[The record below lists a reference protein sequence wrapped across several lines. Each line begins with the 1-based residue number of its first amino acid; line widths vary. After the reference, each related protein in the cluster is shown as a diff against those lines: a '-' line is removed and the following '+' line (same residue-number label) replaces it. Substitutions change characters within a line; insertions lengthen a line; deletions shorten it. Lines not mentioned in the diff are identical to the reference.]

1 MGSQSTAEVEWP
13 ANKVRDSFIKLFE
26 EKNHVYWKS
35 SPVVPLNDPTLL
47 FANAG
52 TADPNTSLSK
62 LTRACNTQ
70 KCIRAGGKHNDLED
84 VGNDTYHH
92 TFFEMLGNWSFGDY
106 FKPEAIGWAWELLT
120 TIGSA
125 MFGKTWNFCI
135 KVPPRSLLNK
145 LLPIPLSHYQTI
157 MFINYLVIEYGDEKV
172 GLPPD
177 NEARDIW
184 LKYLPPKRVLPF
196 GCKDNFWE
204 MGDTGPCGPC
214 SEIHFDRIG
223 DRDAAELVND
233 DDPTLIE
240 IWNIVFIQ
248 FNRETDGSLKPLPSK
263 HVDTGMGFE
272 RLTSILQN
280 KMSNYDTEVFTPIF
294 EAIQQKV
301 WLSKRCSSSGKRLG
315 ASGWYLLVLGSN
327 HGSSTLAIPRLWA
340 GLRVQ
345 SMCTR
350 PGRRGLVGAAQLDAR
365 IPRVRVKEVE
375 CAALEKDAKV
385 ALHDQRRKRVHENE
399 GSFFLIW
406 CEPLEGFILLVLD
419 IQEARSKMAEN
430 LPPPPTHSTSNPTL
444 LSILNKDK
452 LTGPNYLDWIRALR
466 VALRYEDKEYLL
478 NEDLPILD
486 DGASPE
492 AVAKYDKHDML
503 RSAEANMGKTQSAYS
518 TAPVLA
524 IREGGCKKKKVSH
537 PKGKGKAKVVPR
549 NQGLKR
555 KAETSNILPTSDPKE
570 AICFYCQ
577 EKGHWKRSCP
587 KYLEVLKV
595 NKAKEC
601 GTSGIFM
608 IELHSTSVSNSWVLD
623 TGCGT
628 HICFN
633 SQGLKESRT
642 LKHGELNLIMGNRMT
657 AAVTKIGDLE
667 LVLSSG
673 LSIKLLDCCYSPEMA
688 RNIIS
693 FHALYKDGF
702 KFKFDNDNGCILV
715 YKNDCF
721 YFKATPC
728 NGVYESVICVG
739 RDNNNLTLN
748 VGSSNSELDKS
759 SLWHHRLG
767 HINKKRIAKLQSDGI
782 LESFDLKSDEECES
796 CLLGKM
802 TKSPFKGKMER
813 GKDLLDLIHTD
824 VCGPFRSATR
834 HGERYFVTFTD
845 DFSRYGFIYLM
856 KNKSDTFEV
865 FKGFKN
871 EVENQLGKKI
881 KMLRSDRG
889 GEYLSHEFY
898 DYLRDCGI
906 VSQLSPPRTPQ
917 LNGVAERRNR
927 TLLDM
932 VRSMMSRATL
942 PMSFWGYALETAAH
956 ILNLVPTKKVAKTPS
971 EMWTGT
977 CPSLAHIKVWGC
989 EVFVRRETND
999 KLEPRAEKCLFVGYP
1014 YKSFGYIFYKPS
1026 ENKVFVARRGFFL
1039 ERELISKV
1047 DSGSNIDLEEIQETT
1062 NDEPIVDTSPQH
1074 EVESPVEETNITP
1087 PPLRRTSRVSKVNQ
1101 APEYYYGFHITK
1113 EGDTLVNDKTFDSV
1127 DEPSNYKEAMVG
1139 PEATK
1144 WKEAMESEI
1153 QSMYDNHVWELVDHI
1168 PGRKTVGNKWIFKKK
1183 TDMDGNVHTFKAR
1196 LVAKGYTQT
1205 QGIDYDETFSPVAKI
1220 KSIRILLAIAAFHD
1234 YEIWQMDVKTAFLN
1248 GKLDEDVYMAQPEGF
1263 VHAKYPNKVCKL
1275 KRSIYGLKQASR
1287 SWNLCFHEKVK
1298 EFGFSR
1304 SEDESCVY
1312 VKASGSNVVFLV
1324 LYVDDIL
1331 LIGNNVP
1338 MLQDVKIWLGKCF
1351 AMKDL
1356 GNAAYILGIRIYR
1369 DRTKRLIG
1377 LSQSTYLDKIL
1388 KKFNMSESKKGYLPM
1403 QHGIRLSKNQCP
1415 STSEE
1420 LDRMSRIP
1428 YASAIGSIMYAMTC
1442 TRPDVSFALSMLSRY
1457 QGNPGESHW
1466 TAVKNILKYLRRTK
1480 DVFLVYGGKDEL
1492 RVTGYTDASFQT
1504 DRDDSRSQSGWV
1516 FLLNGGAVTWKSSK
1530 QDTVADSTCE
1540 SEYIAASEA
1549 AKEAAWLKNFI
1560 GDLGVVPSISEP
1572 IEIFCDNE
1580 GAVALT
1586 KEPKDHGKSKHIERK
1601 YHFVRHKVEEKQI
1614 VVSRVPSEEN
1624 PADPFTKA
1632 LTRPKHE
1639 YHTEA
1644 IAEIH
1649 RVLLYDSVMLWCTPT
1664 LTVTGSYTGCEP
1676 LEGFILLVLDIQEA
1690 RSKITHTHVLI
1701 RSDEVSGIHTGTR
1714 LILEDHGS
1722 TRKPANGEVIA
1733 TYSPHES
1740 NPGWTRCYP
1749 LYFPIM
1755 SPTISEPLLVL
1766 IAILPR
1772 ELLTRP

>member
-1 MGSQSTAEVEWP
+1 MVNASKLSSSISSPSCHQFSFAEIRSATNNFDHESVIGEGGFGKVYKGLLRVGETIHVVAIKRLDSMSNQGAAEFKAEIEMLSELRHCHLVSLIGFCEHNKEMILVYEYMPNGTLDHHLHKALTPLSWMQRLKI
-13 ANKVRDSFIKLFE
+13 AKGAAQGLEYLHNGVGTQHGVIHRDIKSSNILLDENLEAKISDFGLSKVRPTNQSYSSVDTCSLKGTFGYIDLDYFNTGKLTAKTDVYAFGVILFE
-26 EKNHVYWKS
+26 LLSGRKAVDERFGDERGLASWAKKCVKDRNFDKLVDSNIVGTICPKCLRGFARIADRCLHSVPKVRPSMTEVVASLDVLLTLQQEYNDSTKS
-35 SPVVPLNDPTLL
+35 SGKIGFVRKIQEYFVPTTKQNSDLL
-47 FANAG
+47 SIEPE
-52 TADPNTSLSK
+52 TVCLS
-62 LTRACNTQ
+62 
-70 KCIRAGGKHNDLED
+70 HD
-84 VGNDTYHH
+84 
-92 TFFEMLGNWSFGDY
+92 
-106 FKPEAIGWAWELLT
+106 AIGEELCE
-120 TIGSA
+120 A
-125 MFGKTWNFCI
+125 
-135 KVPPRSLLNK
+135 VPITNC
-145 LLPIPLSHYQTI
+145 T
-157 MFINYLVIEYGDEKV
+157 DEKV
-172 GLPPD
+172 EP
-177 NEARDIW
+177 NTERW
-184 LKYLPPKRVLPF
+184 LKADKIFRTLDV
-196 GCKDNFWE
+196 N
-204 MGDTGPCGPC
+204 GDGKISVGELAAYFRSLEIESKQEEGPALLLADEVFSKYSDFVVDGKGLTF
-214 SEIHFDRIG
+214 EGLVQFYEDGGRDL
-223 DRDAAELVND
+223 DRDFE
-233 DDPTLIE
+233 TL
-240 IWNIVFIQ
+240 
-248 FNRETDGSLKPLPSK
+248 GLKLKP
-263 HVDTGMGFE
+263 
-272 RLTSILQN
+272 
-280 KMSNYDTEVFTPIF
+280 NYDRNNNHYNTFKANKLRSRSLRTE
-294 EAIQQKV
+294 K
-301 WLSKRCSSSGKRLG
+301 
-315 ASGWYLLVLGSN
+315 
-327 HGSSTLAIPRLWA
+327 
-340 GLRVQ
+340 
-345 SMCTR
+345 
-350 PGRRGLVGAAQLDAR
+350 
-365 IPRVRVKEVE
+365 
-375 CAALEKDAKV
+375 
-385 ALHDQRRKRVHENE
+385 
-399 GSFFLIW
+399 

-570 AICFYCQ
+570 AISFYCQ

-628 HICFN
+628 HICSN

-657 AAVTKIGDLE
+657 AAITKIGDLE

-999 KLEPRAEKCLFVGYP
+999 KLEPRAEKCLFV
-1014 YKSFGYIFYKPS
+1014 
-1026 ENKVFVARRGFFL
+1026 
-1039 ERELISKV
+1039 
-1047 DSGSNIDLEEIQETT
+1047 ETT

-1153 QSMYDNHVWELVDHI
+1153 QSMYDNHVWEL
-1168 PGRKTVGNKWIFKKK
+1168 
-1183 TDMDGNVHTFKAR
+1183 AR

-1275 KRSIYGLKQASR
+1275 KRSIYGPKQASR

-1442 TRPDVSFALSMLSRY
+1442 TRPDVSFALSMVSRY
-1457 QGNPGESHW
+1457 QGNPCESHW

-1614 VVSRVPSEEN
+1614 VVSRVPTEEN

-1644 IAEIH
+1644 IGVRNI
-1649 RVLLYDSVMLWCTPT
+1649 
-1664 LTVTGSYTGCEP
+1664 
-1676 LEGFILLVLDIQEA
+1676 
-1690 RSKITHTHVLI
+1690 
-1701 RSDEVSGIHTGTR
+1701 
-1714 LILEDHGS
+1714 
-1722 TRKPANGEVIA
+1722 N
-1733 TYSPHES
+1733 
-1740 NPGWTRCYP
+1740 
-1749 LYFPIM
+1749 
-1755 SPTISEPLLVL
+1755 IS
-1766 IAILPR
+1766 
-1772 ELLTRP
+1772 

>member
-1 MGSQSTAEVEWP
+1 MAFAPSLLLTPIGRYTTEVVAVVLTSTGDGSGGGSTA
-13 ANKVRDSFIKLFE
+13 A
-26 EKNHVYWKS
+26 
-35 SPVVPLNDPTLL
+35 
-47 FANAG
+47 
-52 TADPNTSLSK
+52 ADMASTVTSTNNLS
-62 LTRACNTQ
+62 LR
-70 KCIRAGGKHNDLED
+70 
-84 VGNDTYHH
+84 
-92 TFFEMLGNWSFGDY
+92 
-106 FKPEAIGWAWELLT
+106 
-120 TIGSA
+120 
-125 MFGKTWNFCI
+125 
-135 KVPPRSLLNK
+135 
-145 LLPIPLSHYQTI
+145 
-157 MFINYLVIEYGDEKV
+157 
-172 GLPPD
+172 
-177 NEARDIW
+177 
-184 LKYLPPKRVLPF
+184 
-196 GCKDNFWE
+196 
-204 MGDTGPCGPC
+204 
-214 SEIHFDRIG
+214 
-223 DRDAAELVND
+223 
-233 DDPTLIE
+233 
-240 IWNIVFIQ
+240 
-248 FNRETDGSLKPLPSK
+248 
-263 HVDTGMGFE
+263 
-272 RLTSILQN
+272 SIL
-280 KMSNYDTEVFTPIF
+280 E
-294 EAIQQKV
+294 
-301 WLSKRCSSSGKRLG
+301 
-315 ASGWYLLVLGSN
+315 
-327 HGSSTLAIPRLWA
+327 
-340 GLRVQ
+340 
-345 SMCTR
+345 
-350 PGRRGLVGAAQLDAR
+350 
-365 IPRVRVKEVE
+365 
-375 CAALEKDAKV
+375 
-385 ALHDQRRKRVHENE
+385 
-399 GSFFLIW
+399 
-406 CEPLEGFILLVLD
+406 
-419 IQEARSKMAEN
+419 
-430 LPPPPTHSTSNPTL
+430 
-444 LSILNKDK
+444 KDK
-452 LTGPNYLDWIRALR
+452 LTGSNFLDWERNLMIVLRHERKWYVLEEPLGEAPPANAPAAARNAHKKHSDDLLDVACLMLATMIPDLQTGLINTNAYDMIRQLRDMFQTQARTERYDATKAFNECKMVRGTSVSDHVMKMKRHLDHLERLGHPVPLQLATDTILNSLSEDYRPFVVNYNMNNMEKTIAELHSMLKTAELNMGNKNKTKDVLMVKDGGVKKKNGQASTSKGKGPVQAIQSAPKKGKGKGKGKKVKPNKARTENRCFICNEIGHWRQNCPKRHEAGRNHSSTQQLRKVAVLHIQELEVSPGSYDQLLSNSYKCCRLKVAQIFDR
-466 VALRYEDKEYLL
+466 VANIGRDPRLRLL
-478 NEDLPILD
+478 LGNSHNLIRGYPRKPNT
-486 DGASPE
+486 SPE

-503 RSAEANMGKTQSAYS
+503 RSAEASMGKTQSAYS

-577 EKGHWKRSCP
+577 EKGHWKRSCS

-608 IELHSTSVSNSWVLD
+608 IELHSTSISNSWVLD

-628 HICFN
+628 HICSN

-693 FHALYKDGF
+693 FHALYKDA
-702 KFKFDNDNGCILV
+702 I
-715 YKNDCF
+715 
-721 YFKATPC
+721 PC
-728 NGVYESVICVG
+728 NGVYESVICAG

-782 LESFDLKSDEECES
+782 LESFDLKSDEEY
-796 CLLGKM
+796 
-802 TKSPFKGKMER
+802 
-813 GKDLLDLIHTD
+813 

-881 KMLRSDRG
+881 KMLRSNRG

-932 VRSMMSRATL
+932 VRSMMSRAKL

-971 EMWTGT
+971 EMWTGSR
-977 CPSLAHIKVWGC
+977 PSLAHIKVWGC

-1039 ERELISKV
+1039 ERELISKE
-1047 DSGSNIDLEEIQETT
+1047 DSGSNIDLEEVQETT

-1101 APEYYYGFHITK
+1101 APEYYYRFHITK
-1113 EGDTLVNDKTFDSV
+1113 EGDTLVNDKTFDSA
-1127 DEPSNYKEAMVG
+1127 DEPSNYKEAMAG
-1139 PEATK
+1139 PEAAK

-1153 QSMYDNHVWELVDHI
+1153 QSMYDNHVWELVDHT

-1234 YEIWQMDVKTAFLN
+1234 YEISQMDVKTAFLN

-1263 VHAKYPNKVCKL
+1263 VHAKYPDKVCKL

-1338 MLQDVKIWLGKCF
+1338 MLQDEKIWLGKCF

-1388 KKFNMSESKKGYLPM
+1388 KKFNMSESKKG
-1403 QHGIRLSKNQCP
+1403 
-1415 STSEE
+1415 TSEE

-1442 TRPDVSFALSMLSRY
+1442 TRPDVSFALSMVSRY

-1492 RVTGYTDASFQT
+1492 RVIGYTDASFQT

-1560 GDLGVVPSISEP
+1560 
-1572 IEIFCDNE
+1572 
-1580 GAVALT
+1580 VALT

-1614 VVSRVPSEEN
+1614 VVSRVPTEEN

-1644 IAEIH
+1644 IGVRNI
-1649 RVLLYDSVMLWCTPT
+1649 
-1664 LTVTGSYTGCEP
+1664 
-1676 LEGFILLVLDIQEA
+1676 
-1690 RSKITHTHVLI
+1690 
-1701 RSDEVSGIHTGTR
+1701 
-1714 LILEDHGS
+1714 
-1722 TRKPANGEVIA
+1722 N
-1733 TYSPHES
+1733 
-1740 NPGWTRCYP
+1740 
-1749 LYFPIM
+1749 
-1755 SPTISEPLLVL
+1755 IS
-1766 IAILPR
+1766 
-1772 ELLTRP
+1772 

>member
-1 MGSQSTAEVEWP
+1 
-13 ANKVRDSFIKLFE
+13 
-26 EKNHVYWKS
+26 
-35 SPVVPLNDPTLL
+35 
-47 FANAG
+47 
-52 TADPNTSLSK
+52 
-62 LTRACNTQ
+62 
-70 KCIRAGGKHNDLED
+70 
-84 VGNDTYHH
+84 
-92 TFFEMLGNWSFGDY
+92 
-106 FKPEAIGWAWELLT
+106 
-120 TIGSA
+120 
-125 MFGKTWNFCI
+125 
-135 KVPPRSLLNK
+135 
-145 LLPIPLSHYQTI
+145 
-157 MFINYLVIEYGDEKV
+157 
-172 GLPPD
+172 
-177 NEARDIW
+177 
-184 LKYLPPKRVLPF
+184 
-196 GCKDNFWE
+196 
-204 MGDTGPCGPC
+204 
-214 SEIHFDRIG
+214 
-223 DRDAAELVND
+223 
-233 DDPTLIE
+233 
-240 IWNIVFIQ
+240 
-248 FNRETDGSLKPLPSK
+248 
-263 HVDTGMGFE
+263 
-272 RLTSILQN
+272 
-280 KMSNYDTEVFTPIF
+280 
-294 EAIQQKV
+294 
-301 WLSKRCSSSGKRLG
+301 
-315 ASGWYLLVLGSN
+315 
-327 HGSSTLAIPRLWA
+327 
-340 GLRVQ
+340 
-345 SMCTR
+345 
-350 PGRRGLVGAAQLDAR
+350 
-365 IPRVRVKEVE
+365 
-375 CAALEKDAKV
+375 
-385 ALHDQRRKRVHENE
+385 
-399 GSFFLIW
+399 
-406 CEPLEGFILLVLD
+406 
-419 IQEARSKMAEN
+419 MAEN

-444 LSILNKDK
+444 LSILSKDK

-466 VALRYEDKEYLL
+466 IALRYEDKEYLL
-478 NEDLPILD
+478 DEDLPILD
-486 DGASPE
+486 DEASPE
-492 AVAKYDKHDML
+492 AVAEYEKHDKESRKVACLMLASMSPELQKSFENMGAFDISEQLREMFQEQARQERFQVVKSLMECKHQDGTSVCTHVQKMKAYIDRLGNLGVNFPRELAIDMVLNSLSGAYKQFIVNFNMNNMDKTLMELHGML
-503 RSAEANMGKTQSAYS
+503 RTAEASMGKTQSAHS

-555 KAETSNILPTSDPKE
+555 KAETSDISPTSDPKE

-577 EKGHWKRSCP
+577 ERGHWKRSCP
-587 KYLEVLKV
+587 KYLEDLKM
-595 NKAKEC
+595 NKAKGC

-628 HICFN
+628 HICSNF
-633 SQGLKESRT
+633 QGLKESRT

-657 AAVTKIGDLE
+657 TAVTKIGDLE

-693 FHALYKDGF
+693 FYALYKDGF
-702 KFKFDNDNGCILV
+702 KFTFDNDNGCILV
-715 YKNDCF
+715 HKNGCF

-728 NGVYESVICVG
+728 DGVYESVICVG
-739 RDNNNLTLN
+739 RNNNNLTLN
-748 VGSSNSELDKS
+748 VGSSNSELNKS
-759 SLWHHRLG
+759 LLWHHRLG

-834 HGERYFVTFTD
+834 NGERYFVTFTD

-1026 ENKVFVARRGFFL
+1026 ENKVFVARRGVFL
-1039 ERELISKV
+1039 ERELISKE

-1263 VHAKYPNKVCKL
+1263 VHAKYPDKVCKL

-1442 TRPDVSFALSMLSRY
+1442 TRPDVSFALSMVSRY

-1614 VVSRVPSEEN
+1614 VVSRVPTEEN

-1664 LTVTGSYTGCEP
+1664 LTVTGSYTGY
-1676 LEGFILLVLDIQEA
+1676 VQ
-1690 RSKITHTHVLI
+1690 
-1701 RSDEVSGIHTGTR
+1701 VSGIGTR
-1714 LILEDHGS
+1714 VWNLSDRPVELQIRVGSVLKKVHTLKPGSSKRLKSKKIYKAYVPGDRSGGNRGGGGSGTRSFLYYYDETCHPYIWVHDTAGDFSRMVRQQYISLEDLRDCSEIRIFRDHLKGS
-1722 TRKPANGEVIA
+1722 ISIRKK
-1733 TYSPHES
+1733 
-1740 NPGWTRCYP
+1740 
-1749 LYFPIM
+1749 
-1755 SPTISEPLLVL
+1755 
-1766 IAILPR
+1766 PR
-1772 ELLTRP
+1772 ADFC